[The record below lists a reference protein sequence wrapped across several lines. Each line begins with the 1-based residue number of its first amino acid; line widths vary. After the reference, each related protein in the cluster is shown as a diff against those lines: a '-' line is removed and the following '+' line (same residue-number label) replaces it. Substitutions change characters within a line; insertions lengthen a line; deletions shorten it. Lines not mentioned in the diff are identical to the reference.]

1 MTDQRQ
7 AALTD
12 LANRLCPGA
21 PISLALLHQALI
33 HPSYVQEHGGASNQR
48 LEFLGDAVVGLV
60 MANYFYRQ
68 YPGDDEGKLTQRR
81 ATVVCEE
88 ALAKAAGRLH
98 IGDLMLF
105 GKGESAHGG
114 ASRASNLADA
124 MEAICAA
131 VYLSVGLDPLE
142 DLLCRILA
150 PELKKVAA
158 GYYGD
163 YKTRLQEYIQSHN
176 HGQISYRLLESQG
189 PDHDKHFKM
198 EVWVD
203 DERLGTGEGRSKKN
217 AERAAAY
224 EALVHYGLEDEA
236 DSL

>member
-12 LANRLCPGA
+12 LAKKLSPAA
-21 PISLALLHQALI
+21 PISLDLLHRALI
-33 HPSYVQEHGGASNQR
+33 HPSYVQEHGGGTNQR

-60 MANYFYRQ
+60 MATYFYRE

-88 ALAKAAGRLH
+88 ALAQAAGRLG

-105 GKGESAHGG
+105 GRGESAHGG

-124 MEAICAA
+124 MEAVCAA
-131 VYLSVGLDPLE
+131 VYLSVGLAPLE

-163 YKTRLQEYIQSHN
+163 YKTRLQEYVQSH
-176 HGQISYRLLESQG
+176 HQGQISYRLLESHG

-203 DERLGTGEGRSKKN
+203 DECLGTGEGRSKKN

-224 EALVHYGLEDEA
+224 EALVHFGLEAETDV
-236 DSL
+236 L